1 MTTNI
6 YNNSSEDCNIRF
18 SYIHNSRDT
27 KPKLLAKK
35 WGDFIEWLESI
46 SYLPKEATK
55 EFKLTKTPAIMPAIF
70 DGYRKDDNV
79 IGFGS
84 WVMIDADKHKIP
96 LNDMIDYFKRYN
108 LNGCIYSTTSH
119 SSVNHCLR
127 GIIQIDREY
136 DAGSHDLVWDTI
148 YQMFDCKLD
157 DSCNTLGRIYYIP
170 AKWSTDSVF
179 IKMVGEPLNIDE
191 AQKKYYKK
199 FSRPTKVTNIIDDN
213 DYVILSKPSESDKE
227 NDFTDDDLIFML
239 KTISFR
245 PKRNDWIR
253 LSWAVRSYSTNA
265 EYVLNSSWPEETK
278 GEYNDL
284 LQNQY
289 KEIMAPT
296 IGSIIHEAMRC
307 DPDVMRKLPSNIDS
321 SCCRNLVDPPTA
333 VVSGSA
339 GSNNRPEAATPKDQ
353 HWVERFNDCVVN
365 IIDAPCGAGK
375 TYEMLNNIVIQGGRW
390 LYVCDTIRNIKERE
404 VEFREFCAKQNV
416 RNFQISKAYY
426 QDSVPVSKQIDEI
439 LNAVYCKN
447 VVIFISN
454 AALQIID
461 ASKFQGFSLV
471 IDEAYE
477 VLGMHERKWDYNIK
491 LADMYFQVNDTNSD
505 YYQIVSTEAG
515 DRLVQDRAFDDINAT
530 FRDLLETLSKQYAT
544 LWCHKSSWEKRA
556 ATRLTFWAIS
566 SPEYIKHFNSVWLM
580 GDEIKQSPIYNV
592 WNKQHKVSFKFVN
605 LKRARERKV
614 PLKDRGMICYFA
626 EHRQASISQFK
637 KGDSP
642 LMEIIKWLGE
652 THGDNPFIIAQ
663 HSEEKN
669 YGVMN
674 ISDVCKNAEVLTL
687 KTTGL
692 NQYQHHTMCVW
703 LGALKL
709 SGQDQEVMKTVFEI
723 DISTQIRWREFN
735 PLYQFVMR
743 TSLRNYDSTTFNK
756 VYVFDRKQAEY
767 LHERTGMPIQHISGV
782 IKVDGVGKGGRPK
795 ANHAQTSAERQRA
808 FRERKKAAIGNPL
821 ILQQVINE
829 DVTKTP
835 NISMSEVVSVI
846 QVECPITITPKSFGG
861 SLTDKS
867 EVDNRLAFLGK
878 LNINHKSISHTSL
891 M

>member
-6 YNNSSEDCNIRF
+6 YNNSSTDCNIRY

-27 KPKLLAKK
+27 KPKLLTKS
-35 WGDFIEWLESI
+35 WSGFIDWLESI
-46 SYLPKEATK
+46 SYLPKEPTK

-70 DGYRKDDNV
+70 DGYRKDENV
-79 IGFGS
+79 VGFGS

-96 LNDMIDYFKRYN
+96 LNDMIEYFKRYN

-119 SSVNHCLR
+119 SSTNHCLR

-136 DAGSHDLVWDTI
+136 DAASHDLVWDTI

-170 AKWSTDSVF
+170 AKWSADSVF
-179 IKMVGEPLNIDE
+179 IKMAGEPLNIDSAKE
-191 AQKKYYKK
+191 LYYKK
-199 FSRPTKVTNIIDDN
+199 FSRPTKVAKLDDDDYEISSVESN
-213 DYVILSKPSESDKE
+213 DQS
-227 NDFTDDDLIFML
+227 FTDDDIIFML
-239 KTISFR
+239 QTISRR
-245 PKRNDWIR
+245 PNRKDWLR
-253 LSWAVRSYSTNA
+253 LSWAVRSYSPNPLL
-265 EYVLNSSWPEETK
+265 VLQQAWPEENK
-278 GEYNDL
+278 GEYAAL
-284 LQNQY
+284 LGNRY
-289 KEIMAPT
+289 NETKSPS
-296 IGSIIHEAMRC
+296 IGSVIYEAIQC
-307 DPDVMRKLPSNIDS
+307 DPDVMRKLQSNQI
-321 SCCRNLVDPPTA
+321 VKPP
-333 VVSGSA
+333 V
-339 GSNNRPEAATPKDQ
+339 ATPKDQ
-353 HWVERFNDCVVN
+353 HWVERFSDCVVN

-439 LNAVYCKN
+439 LNAMYCKN

-477 VLGMHERKWDYNIK
+477 VLGMHERKWDYNIN
-491 LADMYFQVNDTNSD
+491 LADMYFQVKNTSSD

-515 DRLVQDRAFDDINAT
+515 NKLVQDKAFDDINAT

-544 LWCHKSSWEKRA
+544 LWCHKTSWEKRA

-605 LKRARERKV
+605 LKRVRERKV
-614 PLKDRGMICYFA
+614 PLKDRGMIYYFA
-626 EHRQASISQFK
+626 EHRQASINQFK

-663 HSEEKN
+663 HSEDKN

-674 ISDVCKNAEVLTL
+674 ITDVCKNAEVLTL

-692 NQYQHHTMCVW
+692 NQYQQHTMCVW

-709 SGQDQEVMKTVFEI
+709 SGQDQEVMKTVFDI

-743 TSLRNYDSTTFNK
+743 TSLRDYDSATFNK

-767 LHERTGMPIQHISGV
+767 LHERTGMPIQHIPGV
-782 IKVDGVGKGGRPK
+782 IKIDGVGKGGRPK
-795 ANHAQTSAERQRA
+795 ADRAMTPTERSRLS
-808 FRERKKAAIGNPL
+808 RDRKKATTANAL
-821 ILQQVINE
+821 ILQEIKN
-829 DVTKTP
+829 DDATKTP
-835 NISMSEVVSVI
+835 NISMSEVVSVAE
-846 QVECPITITPKSFGG
+846 VENIATITPKSFRGI
-861 SLTDKS
+861 STHTS
-867 EVDNRLAFLGK
+867 EVDSRLAFLGK
-878 LNINHKSISHTSL
+878 LNRGQIKMPHATL